1 MEIKEAMEIL
11 EKDIHTEVPKAA
23 ISARKHD
30 AAVRMALVALEKQIP
45 VEPIILDELNGDIDY
60 ECLMCGKQVIR
71 ESLWRRDMNKRT
83 RKEMK
88 HDQDQHYGGLIAH
101 CDSDTAKESF
111 SRPVYGSR
119 QELEDAEQ
127 EKYLAEWN
135 RRLKER
141 KKRK

>member
-1 MEIKEAMEIL
+1 
-11 EKDIHTEVPKAA
+11 
-23 ISARKHD
+23 
-30 AAVRMALVALEKQIP
+30 
-45 VEPIILDELNGDIDY
+45 
-60 ECLMCGKQVIR
+60 
-71 ESLWRRDMNKRT
+71 MNKRT

-88 HDQDQHYGGLIAH
+88 HDQERHYGKLIAH

-111 SRPVYGSR
+111 SGPAYRSR

>member
-1 MEIKEAMEIL
+1 
-11 EKDIHTEVPKAA
+11 
-23 ISARKHD
+23 
-30 AAVRMALVALEKQIP
+30 
-45 VEPIILDELNGDIDY
+45 
-60 ECLMCGKQVIR
+60 
-71 ESLWRRDMNKRT
+71 MNKRT

-119 QELEDAEQ
+119 QER
-127 EKYLAEWN
+127 YLAEWN
-135 RRLKER
+135 WRLKER